1 MTRNSRLNSLTGTK
15 NKRVLFKVVK
25 TNWTHNNRPFL
36 DTWFIVHLGFRSEKE
51 FQRPRHV
58 RIFLFGLLPF
68 FKRVGRSIV
77 NDPCRSALE
86 YSIADKYSKLCKNDI
101 FIDFI

>member
-1 MTRNSRLNSLTGTK
+1 MVYRT
-15 NKRVLFKVVK
+15 
-25 TNWTHNNRPFL
+25 P
-36 DTWFIVHLGFRSEKE
+36 GFSVWKE

-86 YSIADKYSKLCKNDI
+86 YSLADKYSMLSENDI